1 MFITSLAN
9 LVVMLTLVVQMYI
22 CKPSCCKCNL
32 FYPFFGTKIC
42 ILVYIHIPVP
52 FSPPG
57 I

>member
-32 FYPFFGTKIC
+32 FYPFLGQKFA
-42 ILVYIHIPVP
+42 LVYIHIPIP